1 MTEVTV
7 RVGCMNN
14 SQEFLCFSFSRKDF
28 ETMLFGYNAVY
39 FLSYY
44 FVANDFK
51 LSFLMAYLFSLI
63 TMFVF
68 LFVDIFEKIENDEQK
83 HQEEAKI
90 ERMKLRNEYQKAH
103 NVNRKIEL
111 LHKAGCLE
119 ENENISAID
128 EPSIDLPNH
137 NNVARAVHINY
148 LKRFGPARLPKNKAQ
163 E

>member
-1 MTEVTV
+1 MTKVTV
-7 RVGCMNN
+7 RVACMNS

-51 LSFLMAYLFSLI
+51 LSFLMAYVFSLI
-63 TMFVF
+63 AAFVF
-68 LFVDIFEKIENDEQK
+68 LFVDIFEKMENDEQEL
-83 HQEEAKI
+83 QEEAKT

-103 NVNRKIEL
+103 NMNRKIEL
-111 LHKAGCLE
+111 LQKAGCLE

-128 EPSIDLPNH
+128 ESTVDLPNH
-137 NNVARAVHINY
+137 NNVVRAVHINY
-148 LKRFGPARLPKNKAQ
+148 LKRFGPARLPKKKV
-163 E
+163 